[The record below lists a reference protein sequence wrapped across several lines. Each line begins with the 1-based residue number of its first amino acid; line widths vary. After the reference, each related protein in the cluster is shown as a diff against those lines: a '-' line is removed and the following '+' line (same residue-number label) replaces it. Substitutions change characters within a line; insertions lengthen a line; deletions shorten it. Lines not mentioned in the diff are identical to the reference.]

1 MLAHLDILVSD
12 TGPLVALAKLNLLP
26 QLHQVISRL
35 YLPRAVFVE
44 ATQAGKPCAEE
55 LAQFVHAKPAWVICQ
70 KDVEHVLIDAL
81 SGRFGAGEVQAMY
94 WAGELKIPLL
104 LDERRAR
111 AAAKELGLQ
120 VVGSGAVLL
129 RYKQLGVLPF
139 VLPALRELEKLEYF
153 LSPQVIQAIAT
164 MADEQ

>member
-1 MLAHLDILVSD
+1 MQTRLDILVSD

-26 QLHQVISRL
+26 RLHRVISRL
-35 YLPRAVFVE
+35 YLPSAVFVE
-44 ATQAGKPCAEE
+44 ATQAGKPCAQE
-55 LAQFVHAKPAWVICQ
+55 LAHFVQANPDWVICQ
-70 KDVEHVLIDAL
+70 TEIEHVLIDAL

-94 WAGELKIPLL
+94 WAGELKVALL

-120 VVGSGAVLL
+120 VVGLGAVLL
-129 RYKQLGVLPF
+129 RCKQLGILPF
-139 VLPALRELEKLEYF
+139 VLPALNELEKMEYF
-153 LSPQVIQAIAT
+153 LSPQVIKAIAA

>member
-1 MLAHLDILVSD
+1 MQARLDILVSD

-26 QLHQVISRL
+26 QLHRVISRL
-35 YLPRAVFVE
+35 YLPRAVFFE

-55 LAQFVHAKPAWVICQ
+55 LAQFVLGNPAWVICQ
-70 KDVEHVLIDAL
+70 TDIEHVLIDAL

-94 WAGELKIPLL
+94 WARELEIPLL

-111 AAAKELGLQ
+111 AAAKELGLH
-120 VVGSGAVLL
+120 VVGLGAVLL
-129 RYKQLGVLPF
+129 RCKQLGILPF

-153 LSPQVIQAIAT
+153 LSPQVIKAIAI